1 MKRINTLY
9 VLPLALLSLASC
21 KSKQMRYLP
30 ESPPLLFI
38 PPDEVNVAYQS
49 APPIM
54 MSQNVI
60 LTKSITGSQYF
71 KIAIPHSVDQTG
83 RANELRKVLSDILS
97 TELFETKRFNL
108 MDRGELSKVEDMSAE
123 QLVKTN
129 RTIKKYAMAQPKP
142 EDTTQVQAP
151 GKPELTEEITEGNND
166 SKNTAEELRVK
177 YSLYQE
183 GAINQSKML
192 EALKNYSDGVLL
204 TYITAYQV
212 SPEENKGKMDIDF
225 RIVSTAS
232 PENPMTLF
240 AGNANL
246 NFSLQ
251 TGSVV
256 LDRKDVSRIA
266 QDIRNRFPN
275 PDLSQNWKIISVRD
289 RMITVNA
296 GKKDNVSQGMLGF
309 VVKIEQDN
317 GIRRIAYRA
326 KFVVMEVF
334 QDSFNAELVVDEE
347 TAERD
352 EYILRT
358 ISRDEPIMMK

>member
-1 MKRINTLY
+1 M
-9 VLPLALLSLASC
+9 
-21 KSKQMRYLP
+21 
-30 ESPPLLFI
+30 
-38 PPDEVNVAYQS
+38 
-49 APPIM
+49 
-54 MSQNVI
+54 
-60 LTKSITGSQYF
+60 
-71 KIAIPHSVDQTG
+71 
-83 RANELRKVLSDILS
+83 
-97 TELFETKRFNL
+97 
-108 MDRGELSKVEDMSAE
+108 
-123 QLVKTN
+123 
-129 RTIKKYAMAQPKP
+129 
-142 EDTTQVQAP
+142 
-151 GKPELTEEITEGNND
+151 TEEITEGNND

-212 SPEENKGKMDIDF
+212 SPEGNKGKMDIDF

-251 TGSVV
+251 SGSVV

-358 ISRDEPIMMK
+358 ISREEPIMMK